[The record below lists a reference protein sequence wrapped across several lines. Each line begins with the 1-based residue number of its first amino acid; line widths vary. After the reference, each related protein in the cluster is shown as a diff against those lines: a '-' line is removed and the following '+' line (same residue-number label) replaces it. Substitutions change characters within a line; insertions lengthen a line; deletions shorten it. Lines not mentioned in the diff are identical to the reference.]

1 MLEDKT
7 AHKEFR
13 KKIEYQEM
21 LLDLSQAML
30 IRELVT
36 HQIIK
41 ILKEILEKL
50 SLFKTTEIMQL
61 KQIIKSSYSST

>member
-7 AHKEFR
+7 AHKEFQ
-13 KKIEYQEM
+13 KKIEFQEM